1 MDFPITDL
9 MDESA
14 CYAQL
19 VDWLHPDGL
28 ACPRC
33 RHADRLVVHRR
44 GRDPVLDFRC
54 GHCHRV
60 FNAFTGTALHG
71 VKRRPRE
78 LVLIVRGF
86 AQGVPTAQ
94 LARELGCD
102 RSELLNLRHRLQD
115 LAYRNR
121 DIMPLDDEVLEADE
135 TYQNAGEKRGAAPRP
150 GGSAAAPGQRA
161 ARARH
166 LGERPA
172 AGLRYRR
179 TGERGDPPGRHRA
192 VRRRDVGHDRP
203 ASELAHGE
211 GQYG

>member
-1 MDFPITDL
+1 MDFPIIDL
-9 MDESA
+9 MDEQA
-14 CYAQL
+14 CYTQL

-28 ACPRC
+28 ACARC
-33 RHADRLVVHRR
+33 HRHDRMVVHRR

-71 VKRRPRE
+71 SRRLPRE

-94 LARELGCD
+94 LARELDCD

-115 LAYRNR
+115 LAFRNR
-121 DIMPLDDEVLEADE
+121 DLLPLDDKVLEADE
-135 TYQNAGEKRGAAPRP
+135 TYQNAGEKRRAAPRP
-150 GGSAAAPGQRA
+150 GGSAAAPGQRDP
-161 ARARH
+161 RARH

-172 AGLRYRR
+172 AGLRRR
-179 TGERGDPPGRHRA
+179 RARGRADPADGHRA
-192 VRRRDVGHDRP
+192 VRRRDVGGGR
-203 ASELAHGE
+203 AARELAHGE
-211 GQYG
+211 GQYR

>member
-1 MDFPITDL
+1 MDWRITDL
-9 MDESA
+9 MDEQA

-44 GRDPVLDFRC
+44 GRDPILDSRC

-60 FNAFTGTALHG
+60 FNAVTGTALHG
-71 VKRRPRE
+71 VKRLPRE
-78 LVLIVRGF
+78 LVLILRGF

-94 LARELGCD
+94 LACELSCD
-102 RSELLNLRHRLQD
+102 RSDLLNLRHRLQD
-115 LAYRNR
+115 LADRNR
-121 DIMPLDDEVLEADE
+121 DLMPLDDEVLEADE
-135 TYQNAGEKRGAAPRP
+135 TDQNAGEKRGAAPRP

-161 ARARH
+161 ARTRH

-172 AGLRYRR
+172 AGL
-179 TGERGDPPGRHRA
+179 
-192 VRRRDVGHDRP
+192 
-203 ASELAHGE
+203 
-211 GQYG
+211 